1 MKRFWT
7 SAPGIITMAAS
18 PIVLVILIAIW
29 PTTAGGIALMIGG
42 PALYCLPSI
51 ISGFRSSSNTVGIV
65 LVNILL
71 GWTVFGWVGA
81 LVWSLIDKTEQQK
94 VEEQQRQAAMHAWYM
109 QQAQQP
115 QQPPQQ

>member
-7 SAPGIITMAAS
+7 SAPGIVTMAAS
-18 PIVLVILIAIW
+18 PVALVILIALF
-29 PTTAGGIALMIGG
+29 PRPVGIPVLIIGG
-42 PALYCLPSI
+42 FGLYCLPSI
-51 ISGFRSSSNTVGIV
+51 ITGIRSSANVVGIV

-71 GWTVFGWVGA
+71 GWTAVGWVGA

-94 VEEQQRQAAMHAWYM
+94 VAEQQRQAAMHAWYM